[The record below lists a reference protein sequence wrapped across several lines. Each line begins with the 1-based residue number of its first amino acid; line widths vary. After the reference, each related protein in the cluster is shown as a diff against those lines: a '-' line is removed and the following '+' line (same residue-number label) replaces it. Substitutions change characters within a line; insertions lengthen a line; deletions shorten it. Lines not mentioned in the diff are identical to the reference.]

1 VEYTIKPGLFLAG
14 STIEIALHYDRKG
27 ASKTTATMAW
37 DSSEPPQHDFK
48 LVHANK
54 HGLFDP
60 DSTSVLYKERND
72 AFEEITVT
80 AQNVSYNSNLGDLLT
95 TVTLR
100 YPGLPNRIR
109 TRKRVISSSPDWID
123 DIDDNTEVSAIFDE
137 RE

>member
-1 VEYTIKPGLFLAG
+1 
-14 STIEIALHYDRKG
+14 
-27 ASKTTATMAW
+27 MAW

-80 AQNVSYNSNLGDLLT
+80 AQNVNYNSNLGDLLA

-100 YPGLPNRIR
+100 FPDLPNRIR
-109 TRKRVISSSPDWID
+109 TRKRVISSSPGWID
-123 DIDDNTEVSAIFDE
+123 GIDDNTEVSAIFDE